1 MGGALAIALSRAG
14 FEVEKLVYRTIPPAQ
29 KIVAGIE
36 PHPEIIQFEHLG
48 NLNSEIVLLTTA
60 DTDLHRIADTIAPKI
75 KSGSVLLHASGA
87 LSSDVLRSAASGAIA
102 TGSIHPLVS
111 VSDPVIGSDNFTG
124 AYFCIEGDI
133 AATAAAHNI
142 VDALEGKA
150 FFIDKA
156 FKPLYHASAVLASG
170 HLVALVSTAG
180 NTLMACGIAPSETRN
195 ILLPLVKSSI
205 ANLAEQEIPAALT
218 GPFARSDVDAVA
230 RHLDAFDKFG
240 LDAEK
245 DIYIELG
252 LEALRV
258 AEAGGGNSKKIEM
271 IRKIMMFAR
280 NGHK

>member
-14 FEVEKLVYRTIPPAQ
+14 FEVESLVYRTAQPEQ
-29 KIVAGIE
+29 KIVAAIE
-36 PHPEIIQFEHLG
+36 PPPEIIQFEQINSLS
-48 NLNSEIVLLTTA
+48 SEIILLTTD
-60 DTDLHRIADTIAPKI
+60 DTELPGIADQIAPKI

-87 LSSDVLRSAASGAIA
+87 LSSDVLRSAASGGIA

-111 VSDPVIGSDNFTG
+111 VSDPVVGADNFSG
-124 AYFCIEGDI
+124 AYFCLEGDES
-133 AATAAAHNI
+133 ATAAARNI
-142 VDALEGKA
+142 TAALGGNA

-170 HLVALVSTAG
+170 HLVALVSTAVK
-180 NTLMACGIAPSETRN
+180 TLTACGIAPFEARN
-195 ILLPLVKSSI
+195 ILLPLIKSSV
-205 ANLAEQEIPAALT
+205 ANLAEQLIPAALT
-218 GPFARSDVDAVA
+218 GPFARSDVDAVT
-230 RHLDAFDKFG
+230 RHLDAFDKVG
-240 LDAEK
+240 LEAEK

-258 AEAGGGNSKKIEM
+258 AEAGGGNPQNIEM